1 MSGGPQQEPA
11 EASAEGEAR
20 ARAEET
26 LGTIQTRIAKHKDFL
41 TGKPFELDLD
51 TLTHLSAESLRG
63 ELGQREWGPPGSTER
78 RKVMAQELG
87 ALCDK
92 GDARRDDVQEFCRWV
107 ERHRAE
113 RETEKRRQSRG
124 ATPEKTLGSIQMQ
137 IAMHRLELRLPPLPT
152 PPTPPTPEETTP
164 AQSRPPSPPPRP
176 GLERTAAPAQ
186 PERKPKPKPE
196 PKPKRKPKPK
206 PELELELEPEP
217 RDDRTWGR

>member
-87 ALCDK
+87 TLCDK

-107 ERHRAE
+107 ERERNRAE

-186 PERKPKPKPE
+186 PERKPKPE
-196 PKPKRKPKPK
+196 PKP
-206 PELELELEPEP
+206 ELELEPEP